1 MLDASHGAVIPTNAD
16 GGIGVHARGVSH
28 NFNGVNVIAHA
39 DVQVKA
45 GGFLAIVGDS
55 GGGKTTLLRLI
66 GGLIAPTRGEIV
78 FTSSGQQKANAG
90 ASESLRGASDQSLRA
105 VAQSGD
111 ISFCFQEGRLLPWRN
126 VLDNVAL
133 PLELDGASA
142 QERRGTASEML
153 AKMQL
158 SDSEH
163 KMPAQLSGGMR
174 MRVAM
179 ARALVTRPKLLLLD
193 EPFGAL
199 DEVTRLALDEELR
212 QLWQQTGT
220 TAILVTHSIQEAVS
234 LAQEVVVMRGKP
246 GRTLPV
252 IAIDL
257 PKVAA
262 HRTTMKFVSLCERVY
277 EQMTLQT
284 NEVAGVAGVAR

>member
-1 MLDASHGAVIPTNAD
+1 
-16 GGIGVHARGVSH
+16 
-28 NFNGVNVIAHA
+28 
-39 DVQVKA
+39 
-45 GGFLAIVGDS
+45 LAIVGDS

-66 GGLIAPTRGEIV
+66 GGLLAPTRGEIV
-78 FTSSGQQKANAG
+78 FTASGEMKAGESARGTSS
-90 ASESLRGASDQSLRA
+90 QSTQA
-105 VAQSGD
+105 VAQTSS

-133 PLELDGASA
+133 PLELNGVLAH
-142 QERRGTASEML
+142 ERRAAAREML

-158 SDSEH
+158 SDSEN

-212 QLWQQTGT
+212 QLWLDTGT

-234 LAQEVVVMRGKP
+234 LAQQVVVMRGKP
-246 GRTLPV
+246 GRTMQS

-257 PKVAA
+257 PKDAA
-262 HRTTMKFVSLCERVY
+262 HRTSMQFVSLCERVY
-277 EQMTLQT
+277 QQMTLQSK
-284 NEVAGVAGVAR
+284 EVAGVAQ

>member
-1 MLDASHGAVIPTNAD
+1 MTASESAV
-16 GGIGVHARGVSH
+16 GLGVKVRAV
-28 NFNGVNVIAHA
+28 AHA
-39 DVQVKA
+39 FDGAASIEHADFAVSP

-66 GGLIAPTRGEIV
+66 GGLLGA
-78 FTSSGQQKANAG
+78 TSGTIEYVDGQG
-90 ASESLRGASDQSLRA
+90 GRVSPGVR
-105 VAQSGD
+105 D

-133 PLELDGASA
+133 PLELAGASA
-142 QERRGTASEML
+142 SERRGAAREML
-153 AKMQL
+153 ATMRL
-158 SDSEH
+158 ADAEC

-179 ARALVTRPKLLLLD
+179 ARALVTHPKLLLLD

-212 QLWQQTGT
+212 RLWRQSGT

-234 LAQEVVVMRGKP
+234 LAQMVVVMKGKP
-246 GRTLPV
+246 GRTLPPTP
-252 IAIDL
+252 IRL
-257 PKVAA
+257 SMTEGW
-262 HRTTMKFVSLCERVY
+262 RTSMEFVSLCQNVY
-277 EQMTLQT
+277 QQMTR
-284 NEVAGVAGVAR
+284 NCGEPVGGVR

>member
-1 MLDASHGAVIPTNAD
+1 
-16 GGIGVHARGVSH
+16 
-28 NFNGVNVIAHA
+28 
-39 DVQVKA
+39 
-45 GGFLAIVGDS
+45 
-55 GGGKTTLLRLI
+55 
-66 GGLIAPTRGEIV
+66 
-78 FTSSGQQKANAG
+78 
-90 ASESLRGASDQSLRA
+90 
-105 VAQSGD
+105 
-111 ISFCFQEGRLLPWRN
+111 
-126 VLDNVAL
+126 
-133 PLELDGASA
+133 
-142 QERRGTASEML
+142 ML

-158 SDSEH
+158 SDSEN

-212 QLWQQTGT
+212 QLWLDTAT

-246 GRTLPV
+246 GRTLPA

-257 PKVAA
+257 PKDKS
-262 HRTTMKFVSLCERVY
+262 HRTSMEFVALCGRIY

-284 NEVAGVAGVAR
+284 EEVAGRTP

>member
-1 MLDASHGAVIPTNAD
+1 MKAGES
-16 GGIGVHARGVSH
+16 ARG
-28 NFNGVNVIAHA
+28 
-39 DVQVKA
+39 
-45 GGFLAIVGDS
+45 
-55 GGGKTTLLRLI
+55 
-66 GGLIAPTRGEIV
+66 
-78 FTSSGQQKANAG
+78 TSS
-90 ASESLRGASDQSLRA
+90 QSMQA
-105 VAQSGD
+105 VAQTSS

-133 PLELDGASA
+133 PLELNGVLAH
-142 QERRGTASEML
+142 ERRSAAREML

-158 SDSEH
+158 SDSEN

-212 QLWQQTGT
+212 QLWLDTGT

-234 LAQEVVVMRGKP
+234 LAQQVVVMRGKP
-246 GRTLPV
+246 GRTMQS

-257 PKVAA
+257 PKDAA
-262 HRTTMKFVSLCERVY
+262 HRTSMQFVSLCERVY
-277 EQMTLQT
+277 QQMTLQSK
-284 NEVAGVAGVAR
+284 EVAGVAQ

>member
-1 MLDASHGAVIPTNAD
+1 MRDA
-16 GGIGVHARGVSH
+16 IGVHVRGVSH
-28 NFNGVNVIAHA
+28 KFAGANVIDHA
-39 DVQVKA
+39 DVQVKP

-66 GGLIAPTRGEIV
+66 GGLIAPSGGEIV
-78 FTSSGQQKANAG
+78 FTAGSESDSQSDHAPRGQSAVAAAQANA
-90 ASESLRGASDQSLRA
+90 
-105 VAQSGD
+105 

-126 VLDNVAL
+126 VLQNVAL
-133 PLELDGASA
+133 PLELNGVSA
-142 QERRGTASEML
+142 QERHTAAREML

-158 SDSEH
+158 SDSEN

-234 LAQEVVVMRGKP
+234 LAQQVVVMRGKP
-246 GRTLPV
+246 GRTLPAIV
-252 IAIDL
+252 IDV
-257 PKVAA
+257 PKDAA
-262 HRTTMKFVSLCERVY
+262 HRTSMPFVALCERVY
-277 EQMTLQT
+277 QQMTLQT
-284 NEVAGVAGVAR
+284 NQVVEVTR

>member
-1 MLDASHGAVIPTNAD
+1 MRNASHDTLRNVNLQ
-16 GGIGVHARGVSH
+16 GGLGVHVRGVSH
-28 NFNGVNVIAHA
+28 IFDGLQVIQQA
-39 DVQVKA
+39 DLQVEP

-66 GGLIAPTRGEIV
+66 GGLLAPTRGEIV
-78 FTSSGQQKANAG
+78 FTASGEMKAGESARGTSS
-90 ASESLRGASDQSLRA
+90 QSTQA
-105 VAQSGD
+105 VAQTSS

-133 PLELDGASA
+133 PLELNGVLAH
-142 QERRGTASEML
+142 ERRSAAREML

-158 SDSEH
+158 SDSEN

-212 QLWQQTGT
+212 QLWLDTAT

-246 GRTLPV
+246 GRTLPA

-257 PKVAA
+257 PKDRS
-262 HRTTMKFVSLCERVY
+262 HRTSMQFVALCGRVY

-284 NEVAGVAGVAR
+284 EEVAERTP

>member
-1 MLDASHGAVIPTNAD
+1 MRNASHDTATSANVQ
-16 GGIGVHARGVSH
+16 GGLGVHVRGVSH
-28 NFNGVNVIAHA
+28 KFDGVHVIEHA
-39 DVQVKA
+39 DVQVKP

-66 GGLIAPTRGEIV
+66 GGLIAPSGGEIIFSAGGQQASSANAFESMRAANAQLTAADTRG
-78 FTSSGQQKANAG
+78 S
-90 ASESLRGASDQSLRA
+90 
-105 VAQSGD
+105 D

-133 PLELDGASA
+133 PMELRGSPA
-142 QERRGTASEML
+142 QERRAAARDML

-158 SDSEH
+158 SNSEN

-212 QLWQQTGT
+212 QLWLDTGT

-234 LAQEVVVMRGKP
+234 LAQQVVVMRGKP
-246 GRTLPV
+246 GRTMQS

-257 PKVAA
+257 PKDAA
-262 HRTTMKFVSLCERVY
+262 HRTNMQFVSLCERVY
-277 EQMTLQT
+277 QQMTLQSA
-284 NEVAGVAGVAR
+284 EVAGVAQ

>member
-1 MLDASHGAVIPTNAD
+1 MRNALHEAKIGATAQ
-16 GGIGVHARGVSH
+16 GGLGVHVRGVRH
-28 NFNGVNVIAHA
+28 NFNGVNVIGHA
-39 DVQVKA
+39 DLQVKS

-66 GGLIAPTRGEIV
+66 GGLIAPSSGEII
-78 FTSSGQQKANAG
+78 FTAPSQRAVSVS
-90 ASESLRGASDQSLRA
+90 ASESMHAATAQRPAAGTRAS
-105 VAQSGD
+105 D

-133 PLELDGASA
+133 PLELNGVTPH
-142 QERRGTASEML
+142 ERRAAASEML

-158 SDSEH
+158 SDSEN

-212 QLWQQTGT
+212 QLWLDTAT

-246 GRTLPV
+246 GRTLPAIV
-252 IAIDL
+252 IDV
-257 PKVAA
+257 PKDAA
-262 HRTTMKFVSLCERVY
+262 HRTSMEFVALCGRVY

-284 NEVAGVAGVAR
+284 EEVAGQTP

>member
-1 MLDASHGAVIPTNAD
+1 M
-16 GGIGVHARGVSH
+16 
-28 NFNGVNVIAHA
+28 
-39 DVQVKA
+39 
-45 GGFLAIVGDS
+45 
-55 GGGKTTLLRLI
+55 
-66 GGLIAPTRGEIV
+66 
-78 FTSSGQQKANAG
+78 
-90 ASESLRGASDQSLRA
+90 
-105 VAQSGD
+105 
-111 ISFCFQEGRLLPWRN
+111 
-126 VLDNVAL
+126 LDNVAL
-133 PLELDGASA
+133 PLELNGVLTH
-142 QERRGTASEML
+142 ERRAAAREML

-212 QLWQQTGT
+212 QLWLDTGT

-234 LAQEVVVMRGKP
+234 LAQQVVVMRGKP
-246 GRTLPV
+246 GRTMQS

-257 PKVAA
+257 PKDAA
-262 HRTTMKFVSLCERVY
+262 HRTSMQFVSLCERVY
-277 EQMTLQT
+277 QQMTLQRK
-284 NEVAGVAGVAR
+284 EVAGVAQ

>member
-1 MLDASHGAVIPTNAD
+1 MATDNIVEISGLRFGYGDRPLLTDIT
-16 GGIGVHARGVSH
+16 
-28 NFNGVNVIAHA
+28 
-39 DVQVKA
+39 
-45 GGFLAIVGDS
+45 LAIPRGNVAGIMGAS
-55 GGGKTTLLRLI
+55 GCGKSTLLRLI
-66 GGLIAPTRGEIV
+66 GGLIAPSSGEIV
-78 FTSSGQQKANAG
+78 FTAG
-90 ASESLRGASDQSLRA
+90 GESESQSDHAPRGQSALA
-105 VAQSGD
+105 AAQSNA

-126 VLDNVAL
+126 VLQNVAL
-133 PLELDGASA
+133 PLELNGVSA
-142 QERRGTASEML
+142 QERHTAAREML

-234 LAQEVVVMRGKP
+234 LAQQVVVMRGKP
-246 GRTLPV
+246 GRTLPAIV
-252 IAIDL
+252 IDV
-257 PKVAA
+257 PKDAA
-262 HRTTMKFVSLCERVY
+262 HRTSMPFVALCERVY
-277 EQMTLQT
+277 QQMTMQT
-284 NEVAGVAGVAR
+284 NEVVEVTR

>member
-1 MLDASHGAVIPTNAD
+1 MREA
-16 GGIGVHARGVSH
+16 IGVHVRGVSH
-28 NFNGVNVIAHA
+28 NFAGANVIRHA
-39 DVQVKA
+39 DVQLKP

-66 GGLIAPTRGEIV
+66 GGLIAPSSGEIV
-78 FTSSGQQKANAG
+78 FTAGGESDSQSDHAPRGQSALA
-90 ASESLRGASDQSLRA
+90 A
-105 VAQSGD
+105 AQSNA

-126 VLDNVAL
+126 VLQNVAL
-133 PLELDGASA
+133 PLELNGVSA
-142 QERRGTASEML
+142 QARLAAAREML

-234 LAQEVVVMRGKP
+234 LAQQVVVMRGKP
-246 GRTLPV
+246 GCTMPA

-257 PKVAA
+257 PKGAA
-262 HRTTMKFVSLCERVY
+262 HRTSMQFISLCERVY
-277 EQMTLQT
+277 EQMTQQMPPQAT
-284 NEVAGVAGVAR
+284 EVAGLAR

>member
-1 MLDASHGAVIPTNAD
+1 
-16 GGIGVHARGVSH
+16 
-28 NFNGVNVIAHA
+28 
-39 DVQVKA
+39 
-45 GGFLAIVGDS
+45 
-55 GGGKTTLLRLI
+55 
-66 GGLIAPTRGEIV
+66 
-78 FTSSGQQKANAG
+78 
-90 ASESLRGASDQSLRA
+90 
-105 VAQSGD
+105 
-111 ISFCFQEGRLLPWRN
+111 LLPWRN
-126 VLDNVAL
+126 VLQNVAL
-133 PLELDGASA
+133 PLELNGVSA
-142 QERRGTASEML
+142 QERHTAAREML

-234 LAQEVVVMRGKP
+234 LAQQVVVMRGKP
-246 GRTLPV
+246 GRTLPAIV
-252 IAIDL
+252 IDV
-257 PKVAA
+257 PKDAA
-262 HRTTMKFVSLCERVY
+262 HRTSMPFVALCERVY
-277 EQMTLQT
+277 QQMTLQT
-284 NEVAGVAGVAR
+284 NEVVEVTR